1 MGSALRSGVISPA
14 REFGASFQSVNIEV
28 PRLESYRKATGQ
40 AKYTDDLRLPNMAY
54 AAIVR
59 SPHSRARVLSIDVSG
74 AEQVPGY
81 IGCLLP
87 EETPQDYFNCSGN
100 PPSPLLMRD
109 ERVLTLEPKTLG
121 DRILCVAAETEEG
134 AREAADAVKVEYEV
148 FTPYLEIRNALDG
161 KAEPLQPHISP
172 DNIAQRR
179 EVSQGDR
186 KAGEEASDLILED
199 HFVTPPMQHV
209 TIELT
214 SCLCDFSDG
223 EHLTVYSTSQTV
235 FQERRIMAEIL
246 GLKESDVRF
255 SKPTVGGGFGAR
267 QQLHAQ
273 HVAALMSKKIRRPV
287 NLSYTREED
296 LYSVVRHAS
305 DVDLRIGVSKDGK
318 LQLFDTK
325 YRLNAGPFTTHSPT
339 VVAAAA
345 RKLQYSVPNYFF
357 EGYSVFTNHII
368 GGAFRGYGNTQLTF
382 GREILMDRLADRLG
396 LDPVEF
402 RLQNHVQVGECFPC
416 ASIPVSS
423 NGIEACV
430 RRCREIQA
438 EIDAKA
444 PLVDDEEVRQ
454 AWGIAFSCHGSGPSS
469 KEGLSSA
476 VLMLND
482 DATVQLLVGSSD
494 IGQGS
499 ETMESQIAA
508 ESLGIPLSSV
518 RITAA
523 DTLLTP
529 YDTGTFG
536 SSQTFICGNAVTR
549 ACEDLK
555 GKVMAQLRE
564 IYPGSEIEEKDHR
577 YRIRTDG
584 EEQELSFPEAVR
596 KVMFDVKGGVM
607 IGSGTYKAAA
617 CPNPFSVCFVKAEY
631 HKKLNAIRLLDVIQ
645 VVDVGTPINR
655 MTVEGQLEGGIAQ
668 GVGYALYERMELNP
682 RSKRTLSSD
691 LLHYRIPQMDDM
703 PQTHVDMV
711 DSFDPY
717 GPHGAKSVGELAT
730 VPIAP
735 AIVNAVR
742 RASGQEL
749 NSLPLC
755 DKFVILPSRR
765 KEEG

>member
-1 MGSALRSGVISPA
+1 
-14 REFGASFQSVNIEV
+14 
-28 PRLESYRKATGQ
+28 
-40 AKYTDDLRLPNMAY
+40 
-54 AAIVR
+54 
-59 SPHSRARVLSIDVSG
+59 
-74 AEQVPGY
+74 
-81 IGCLLP
+81 
-87 EETPQDYFNCSGN
+87 
-100 PPSPLLMRD
+100 
-109 ERVLTLEPKTLG
+109 
-121 DRILCVAAETEEG
+121 
-134 AREAADAVKVEYEV
+134 
-148 FTPYLEIRNALDG
+148 
-161 KAEPLQPHISP
+161 
-172 DNIAQRR
+172 
-179 EVSQGDR
+179 
-186 KAGEEASDLILED
+186 
-199 HFVTPPMQHV
+199 
-209 TIELT
+209 
-214 SCLCDFSDG
+214 
-223 EHLTVYSTSQTV
+223 
-235 FQERRIMAEIL
+235 
-246 GLKESDVRF
+246 
-255 SKPTVGGGFGAR
+255 
-267 QQLHAQ
+267 
-273 HVAALMSKKIRRPV
+273 
-287 NLSYTREED
+287 
-296 LYSVVRHAS
+296 
-305 DVDLRIGVSKDGK
+305 
-318 LQLFDTK
+318 
-325 YRLNAGPFTTHSPT
+325 
-339 VVAAAA
+339 
-345 RKLQYSVPNYFF
+345 
-357 EGYSVFTNHII
+357 
-368 GGAFRGYGNTQLTF
+368 
-382 GREILMDRLADRLG
+382 
-396 LDPVEF
+396 
-402 RLQNHVQVGECFPC
+402 
-416 ASIPVSS
+416 
-423 NGIEACV
+423 
-430 RRCREIQA
+430 
-438 EIDAKA
+438 
-444 PLVDDEEVRQ
+444 
-454 AWGIAFSCHGSGPSS
+454 
-469 KEGLSSA
+469 
-476 VLMLND
+476 
-482 DATVQLLVGSSD
+482 
-494 IGQGS
+494 
-499 ETMESQIAA
+499 MESQIAA